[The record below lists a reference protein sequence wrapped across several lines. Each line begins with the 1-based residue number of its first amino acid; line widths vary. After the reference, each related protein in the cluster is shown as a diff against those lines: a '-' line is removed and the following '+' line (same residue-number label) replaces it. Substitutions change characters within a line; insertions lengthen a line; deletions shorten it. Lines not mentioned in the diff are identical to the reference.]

1 MTTEERSPERILGYL
16 EASVE
21 DLKTGQQEIR
31 EDMRDMRGEIRALRE
46 EMQAGFARVNDQF
59 AQVYSQFVQVNSE
72 IRRLYIAALGI
83 GGGIVG
89 SLIAVIATLVV
100 LILKIN

>member
-31 EDMRDMRGEIRALRE
+31 EDLRALRE
-46 EMQAGFARVNDQF
+46 EMRTGFGRVSNH
-59 AQVYSQFVQVNSE
+59 STQVNSG
-72 IRRLYIAALGI
+72 IPKLYIAALNVE
-83 GGGIVG
+83 VG
-89 SLIAVIATLVV
+89 TIYALMVVVMALLVV
-100 LILKIN
+100 LILKLN

>member
-21 DLKTGQQEIR
+21 DVKIEQREVR
-31 EDMRDMRGEIRALRE
+31 EDLRGLREDFRSLRE
-46 EMQAGFARVNDQF
+46 EMRDGF
-59 AQVYSQFVQVNSE
+59 AQVNNE
-72 IRRLYIAALGI
+72 TRKLYIAALGA
-83 GGGIVG
+83 GGGIIA
-89 SLIAVIATLVV
+89 SLIAVIATLAA

>member
-31 EDMRDMRGEIRALRE
+31 EDMRALRE
-46 EMQAGFARVNDQF
+46 EMQAGFA
-59 AQVYSQFVQVNSE
+59 QVNNQSTQVSSGVPKF
-72 IRRLYIAALGI
+72 YIVALDVEVGI
-83 GGGIVG
+83 IG
-89 SLIAVIATLVV
+89 SLMVVIMALLVV